1 MKLQKSV
8 RLYADRHYE
17 KLGSIFSDLYKD
29 SLLTDCTLYCKDGSL
44 KAHKIVL
51 AASSRY
57 FKQVFIDHTDDNA
70 IFMYGISYSQ
80 LKNLIELIYSGSIDI
95 PNEHFTSVYNLC
107 EELKVSGV
115 NVEST
120 DNKTNGSPRDTRFKG
135 QKRVTVDFENSED
148 AKADPISI
156 TEVPATT
163 STSST
168 PSPLERSTR
177 LSSDK
182 KEEDREQVAETI
194 NESNTQIQTAEEPEN
209 KRLKKNVRKRRLEED
224 EDLKSIAAILS
235 QSVALQK
242 QERLDDVMENDTD
255 VASDKVSDH
264 SRVDNDSPS
273 EPESSNVTDAEEQG
287 TLSAWARK
295 ERKFKCDL
303 CTSRYLKSDAV
314 PTLQLPDDHESS
326 LQKERKRV
334 APLKKRRQHKAVED
348 ILAVEDIKEESDS
361 NVNME
366 TETSNQAMLP
376 VAHIE
381 QNAVEYIL
389 AVDDIK
395 QESDS
400 NINMETETS
409 NPAMLPVAH
418 IEQNAVE
425 YILAVEDI
433 KQESDSNINME
444 TETSNPAMLPVAHIE
459 QNAVEY
465 ILAVEDIKQESDS
478 NFNIE
483 TETTNTA
490 TLPVADIEHFKR
502 ASHLNRHQLVHTG
515 ERPFACEHCDKAFS
529 RHDKLKNHVHKTH
542 ELGALNDALGPDS
555 LYTIDRVDIL
565 TPEIMVKS
573 EENNVLTY
581 DSLSAFAETSTQQK
595 KRGRPRKYPISSK
608 PLIKRPRGRPRLHP
622 NVARPLS
629 KRPRGGSR
637 INPLGIG
644 RPASYPQFFPDSF
657 DSVGYITTKSHHPTL
672 SDFESSQEMIYN
684 SSEIDNN
691 MDQIMMEP
699 LVEIKTEQIDPEI
712 KPNSEED
719 PLPPSSTSSSSFF
732 ENIGLYENTSAIAK
746 IGECT
751 ISVATCGTVGPG
763 HSGAPTN
770 N

>member
-1 MKLQKSV
+1 MV
-8 RLYADRHYE
+8 RGISTNSNIRELVIKHYCRNKTLREIGDDLNIPKTTVWNIINHYE
-17 KLGSIFSDLYKD
+17 KTGSILFKKGKNRGRPKLVSDRNRRILVKVCTTGRRK
-29 SLLTDCTLYCKDGSL
+29 SLRQVTDEWNRETGLNL
-44 KAHKIVL
+44 
-51 AASSRY
+51 SRECCR
-57 FKQVFIDHTDDNA
+57 KWIH
-70 IFMYGISYSQ
+70 ISQ
-80 LKNLIELIYSGSIDI
+80 LKLDKAELQ
-95 PNEHFTSVYNLC
+95 
-107 EELKVSGV
+107 
-115 NVEST
+115 
-120 DNKTNGSPRDTRFKG
+120 KTNGSPRDTRFKG

-148 AKADPISI
+148 VKVDPISI
-156 TEVPATT
+156 TEVPTTT
-163 STSST
+163 STSTSNT

-182 KEEDREQVAETI
+182 SV
-194 NESNTQIQTAEEPEN
+194 IQ
-209 KRLKKNVRKRRLEED
+209 
-224 EDLKSIAAILS
+224 KSL
-235 QSVALQK
+235 
-242 QERLDDVMENDTD
+242 ENDAD

-303 CTSRYLKSDAV
+303 CTSS
-314 PTLQLPDDHESS
+314 
-326 LQKERKRV
+326 
-334 APLKKRRQHKAVED
+334 
-348 ILAVEDIKEESDS
+348 
-361 NVNME
+361 
-366 TETSNQAMLP
+366 
-376 VAHIE
+376 
-381 QNAVEYIL
+381 
-389 AVDDIK
+389 
-395 QESDS
+395 
-400 NINMETETS
+400 
-409 NPAMLPVAH
+409 
-418 IEQNAVE
+418 
-425 YILAVEDI
+425 
-433 KQESDSNINME
+433 
-444 TETSNPAMLPVAHIE
+444 
-459 QNAVEY
+459 
-465 ILAVEDIKQESDS
+465 
-478 NFNIE
+478 
-483 TETTNTA
+483 
-490 TLPVADIEHFKR
+490 FKR

-573 EENNVLTY
+573 ENSVLTY
-581 DSLSAFAETSTQQK
+581 DSLSGFAETTQK
-595 KRGRPRKYPISSK
+595 KRGRPRKYPISPK

-622 NVARPLS
+622 N
-629 KRPRGGSR
+629 
-637 INPLGIG
+637 GIG

-712 KPNSEED
+712 KPKIEED

>member
-148 AKADPISI
+148 VKVDPISI
-156 TEVPATT
+156 TEVPTTT
-163 STSST
+163 STSTSNT

-182 KEEDREQVAETI
+182 SV
-194 NESNTQIQTAEEPEN
+194 IQ
-209 KRLKKNVRKRRLEED
+209 
-224 EDLKSIAAILS
+224 KSL
-235 QSVALQK
+235 
-242 QERLDDVMENDTD
+242 ENDAD

-303 CTSRYLKSDAV
+303 CTSS
-314 PTLQLPDDHESS
+314 
-326 LQKERKRV
+326 
-334 APLKKRRQHKAVED
+334 
-348 ILAVEDIKEESDS
+348 
-361 NVNME
+361 
-366 TETSNQAMLP
+366 
-376 VAHIE
+376 
-381 QNAVEYIL
+381 
-389 AVDDIK
+389 
-395 QESDS
+395 
-400 NINMETETS
+400 
-409 NPAMLPVAH
+409 
-418 IEQNAVE
+418 
-425 YILAVEDI
+425 
-433 KQESDSNINME
+433 
-444 TETSNPAMLPVAHIE
+444 
-459 QNAVEY
+459 
-465 ILAVEDIKQESDS
+465 
-478 NFNIE
+478 
-483 TETTNTA
+483 
-490 TLPVADIEHFKR
+490 FKR

-573 EENNVLTY
+573 ENSVLTY
-581 DSLSAFAETSTQQK
+581 DSLSGFAETTQK
-595 KRGRPRKYPISSK
+595 KRGRPRKYPISTPRDYVLNPAKNVIMPGKNVITPGKKRGRPRKTETPPK

-712 KPNSEED
+712 KPKIEED

>member
-1 MKLQKSV
+1 MV
-8 RLYADRHYE
+8 RGISTNSNIRELVIKHYCRNKTLREIGDDLNIPKTTVWNIINHYE
-17 KLGSIFSDLYKD
+17 KTGSILFKKGKNRGRPKLVSDRNRRILVKVCTTGRRK
-29 SLLTDCTLYCKDGSL
+29 SLRQVTDEWNRETGLNL
-44 KAHKIVL
+44 
-51 AASSRY
+51 SRECCR
-57 FKQVFIDHTDDNA
+57 KWIH
-70 IFMYGISYSQ
+70 ISQ
-80 LKNLIELIYSGSIDI
+80 LKLDKAELQ
-95 PNEHFTSVYNLC
+95 
-107 EELKVSGV
+107 
-115 NVEST
+115 
-120 DNKTNGSPRDTRFKG
+120 KTNGSPRDTRFKG

-148 AKADPISI
+148 VKVDPISI
-156 TEVPATT
+156 TEVPTTT
-163 STSST
+163 STSTSNT

-182 KEEDREQVAETI
+182 SV
-194 NESNTQIQTAEEPEN
+194 IQ
-209 KRLKKNVRKRRLEED
+209 
-224 EDLKSIAAILS
+224 KSL
-235 QSVALQK
+235 
-242 QERLDDVMENDTD
+242 ENDAD

-303 CTSRYLKSDAV
+303 CTSS
-314 PTLQLPDDHESS
+314 
-326 LQKERKRV
+326 
-334 APLKKRRQHKAVED
+334 
-348 ILAVEDIKEESDS
+348 
-361 NVNME
+361 
-366 TETSNQAMLP
+366 
-376 VAHIE
+376 
-381 QNAVEYIL
+381 
-389 AVDDIK
+389 
-395 QESDS
+395 
-400 NINMETETS
+400 
-409 NPAMLPVAH
+409 
-418 IEQNAVE
+418 
-425 YILAVEDI
+425 
-433 KQESDSNINME
+433 
-444 TETSNPAMLPVAHIE
+444 
-459 QNAVEY
+459 
-465 ILAVEDIKQESDS
+465 
-478 NFNIE
+478 
-483 TETTNTA
+483 
-490 TLPVADIEHFKR
+490 FKR

-573 EENNVLTY
+573 ENSVLTY
-581 DSLSAFAETSTQQK
+581 DSLSGFAETTQK
-595 KRGRPRKYPISSK
+595 KRGRPRKYPISTPRDYVLNPAKNVIMPGKNVITPGKKRGRPRKTETPPK

-622 NVARPLS
+622 N
-629 KRPRGGSR
+629 
-637 INPLGIG
+637 GIG

-712 KPNSEED
+712 KPKIEED